1 MRMRDWQAAER
12 SYLPIARMGGR
23 AAHSILHPQSF
34 RQFLDNS
41 RISGLDQTDNIG
53 IRSSDDVSYM
63 VNAARSAY

>member
-1 MRMRDWQAAER
+1 
-12 SYLPIARMGGR
+12 MGGR